1 MAISLSFIAKHL
13 SRESLGGLHVFN
25 YIYLRCLEFPGTS
38 PTTNT
43 NTKPGT
49 TRGAHIKSD
58 FHNTLVNTAPGCQA
72 NVFIVYH
79 PLPPPA
85 SLPSHESHPS
95 PSPMLIKDARPT
107 HEPKENPW
115 QNKDTLLN
123 FTLIFRFF
131 YGLSKM
137 LRPNIKRNVY

>member
-25 YIYLRCLEFPGTS
+25 YIYLRCLEFPGTCRLQIQIRS
-38 PTTNT
+38 Q
-43 NTKPGT
+43 GQ
-49 TRGAHIKSD
+49 REEHIKSD

-79 PLPPPA
+79 PLPPSA
-85 SLPSHESHPS
+85 SLPCHESHPS

-115 QNKDTLLN
+115 QNKDTLVN